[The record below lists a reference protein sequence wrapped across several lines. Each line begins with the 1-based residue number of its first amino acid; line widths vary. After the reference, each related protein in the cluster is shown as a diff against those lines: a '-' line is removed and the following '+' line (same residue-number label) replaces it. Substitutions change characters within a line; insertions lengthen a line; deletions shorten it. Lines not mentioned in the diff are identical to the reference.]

1 MENNMINDQKLEEVT
16 GGYAYANGSFVNYGS
31 YIVYTVV
38 QGDVLGG
45 IGVRFNVSVPEIQQ
59 WNNIKNPDVISVGQR
74 MTIYPRVVR

>member
-45 IGVRFNVSVPEIQQ
+45 IGNVLLSES
-59 WNNIKNPDVISVGQR
+59 ISIDDDFIGR
-74 MTIYPRVVR
+74 RLICSPPFFRIFFID